1 MKRTSKVLKMSIYR
15 RGFLSHQRILV
26 PKTRKGALDTEEVKG
41 AEAVW
46 KGASSAKDAKDSWFT
61 KDIIVSKDKKSCFR
75 HQRDGRSR

>member
-41 AEAVW
+41 AEAV
-46 KGASSAKDAKDSWFT
+46 
-61 KDIIVSKDKKSCFR
+61 
-75 HQRDGRSR
+75 